1 MVQWIFVTTSD
12 CTQNAS
18 KCITIGKACSSS
30 ASYIGWDSQV
40 NSFKLIDRSAGTTYK
55 LSQSELCNV
64 SIEMG
69 HVRHVHY
76 HENHDT
82 NGIWNLSCKG
92 PGQSDCMIWHVGEG
106 RRREAL
112 FRIRETV
119 FVFLCCCSAMNL
131 EQGDQ
136 ARSLLRSG
144 GKRHPYWHFIAP
156 CCSVL
161 SPRKPEQRN
170 HSAWL
175 LSLAW
180 WAWWAWLILGS
191 GRLQPIGDLWM
202 SQMITSPSI
211 TPEHP
216 QKFHLHASVLVR
228 HK

>member
-1 MVQWIFVTTSD
+1 
-12 CTQNAS
+12 
-18 KCITIGKACSSS
+18 
-30 ASYIGWDSQV
+30 
-40 NSFKLIDRSAGTTYK
+40 
-55 LSQSELCNV
+55 
-64 SIEMG
+64 MG

-156 CCSVL
+156 SKARTAK
-161 SPRKPEQRN
+161 SQR
-170 HSAWL
+170 L
-175 LSLAW
+175 TF
-180 WAWWAWLILGS
+180 ILGMVGMVGMAHFGKRPS
-191 GRLQPIGDLWM
+191 ATDRWSVDVTNDNITFDHPRASTKIPPARFGAGS
-202 SQMITSPSI
+202 SQV
-211 TPEHP
+211 
-216 QKFHLHASVLVR
+216 KHLRRGILAAW
-228 HK
+228 